1 MGICGDINGP
11 ASILRQLHGML
22 EFEPLEDEMQF
33 QALFTM
39 LTGKGKV
46 EPQKIARALEVN
58 PRTVLTWTIGYGIPP
73 KSEWPAMVQ
82 SVMILIARVLREEYP
97 DK

>member
-22 EFEPLEDEMQF
+22 EFDPLEDERQF
-33 QALFTM
+33 QALFSM

-46 EPQKIARALEVN
+46 EPQKIARALDVN
-58 PRTVLTWTIGYGIPP
+58 ASTVLTWTMGYGIPAQ
-73 KSEWPAMVQ
+73 SEWPAIVQ

-97 DK
+97 DE